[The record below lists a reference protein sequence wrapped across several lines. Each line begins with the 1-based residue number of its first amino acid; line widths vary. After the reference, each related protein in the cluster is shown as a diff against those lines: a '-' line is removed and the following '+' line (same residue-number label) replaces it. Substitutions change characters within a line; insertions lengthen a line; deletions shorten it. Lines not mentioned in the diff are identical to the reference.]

1 MTSSLSPECENIM
14 TLSFLVIAPTSPCI
28 ASAALIKKAGDPV
41 LERVADVLLAICP
54 DFPTPRQI
62 ILPLEFKRYSHKA
75 EKSLLRDS
83 ESFFRASDSK
93 LRVLLADFR

>member
-1 MTSSLSPECENIM
+1 LT
-14 TLSFLVIAPTSPCI
+14 
-28 ASAALIKKAGDPV
+28 KKAGDPV

-75 EKSLLRDS
+75 EKSLLRDLAT
-83 ESFFRASDSK
+83 FLRASDSK
-93 LRVLLADFR
+93 FMVLLADFR